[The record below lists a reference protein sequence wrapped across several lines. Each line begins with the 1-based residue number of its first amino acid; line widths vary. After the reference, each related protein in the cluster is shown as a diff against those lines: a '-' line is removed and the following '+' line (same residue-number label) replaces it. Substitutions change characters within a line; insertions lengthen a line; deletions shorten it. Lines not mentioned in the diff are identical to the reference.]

1 MENEKKLKKLQKFW
15 SGKKIFIT
23 GHTGF
28 KGTWLCI
35 MLNLLKSEIY
45 GYSLNPKRKS
55 LFNESKIHNFLKSN
69 TFSDIN
75 NISLLKKK
83 LKLSK
88 PQIVFHLAAQSLVLK
103 SYENP
108 VETFRTNIMGT
119 VNLLNCIRKV
129 NTIKSVVIVT
139 TDKVYKVDKKN
150 KIFNELDI
158 LGGSEPYSASKVGA
172 ELATE
177 SFIKSFFQKT
187 HLKNKISTARSGNV
201 IGGGDYSKNR
211 LIPDIFRA
219 IENKKKLII
228 RNPNSIRPWQHIL
241 DTLNGYIILAE
252 KITKYKR
259 KYSGAWNFGPNYRN
273 IKTVELI
280 AKKIKLNWYKK
291 TKSKII
297 IRKNKDY
304 EESKS
309 IRLNCNK
316 AKKYLKWSPK
326 LNIDNAIKYTID
338 WHNNNKLFNNSYN
351 QCIEQIKSFEKIK

>member
-1 MENEKKLKKLQKFW
+1 MESEKKLKKLQKFW

-28 KGTWLCI
+28 KGSWLCI
-35 MLNLLKSEIY
+35 ILNLLKSKIY
-45 GYSLNPKRKS
+45 GYSLKPEGKS
-55 LFNESKIHNFLKSN
+55 LFNQSKIYKFIKSN

-75 NISLLKKK
+75 NISLLSKK
-83 LKLSK
+83 LKLAK

-158 LGGSEPYSASKVGA
+158 LGGSEPYSTSKVGA

-201 IGGGDYSKNR
+201 IGGGDYSKYR
-211 LIPDIFRA
+211 LVPDIIKA
-219 IENKKKLII
+219 INNKKKIYV
-228 RNPNSIRPWQHIL
+228 RNPEHIRPWQHVL
-241 DTLNGYIILAE
+241 DPLMGYLILAKKQYE
-252 KITKYKR
+252 GKIKVKNNC
-259 KYSGAWNFGPNYRN
+259 WNFGPKKNNFKRVIN
-273 IKTVELI
+273 IIKKMQSLEDFKYKIEKKQKKKETKTLKLNSSK
-280 AKKIKLNWYKK
+280 AKKI
-291 TKSKII
+291 
-297 IRKNKDY
+297 
-304 EESKS
+304 
-309 IRLNCNK
+309 
-316 AKKYLKWSPK
+316 LKWSSI
-326 LNIDNAIKYTID
+326 LDLDHSIKNVLE
-338 WHNNNKLFNNSYN
+338 WNKLVKKEISAK
-351 QCIEQIKSFEKIK
+351 QVCEKQFLMYINKI

>member
-35 MLNLLKSEIY
+35 MLNLLKSKIY

-83 LKLSK
+83 LKLAK

-158 LGGSEPYSASKVGA
+158 LGGSEPYSTSKVGA

-201 IGGGDYSKNR
+201 IGGGDYSKDR
-211 LIPDIFRA
+211 LVPDIIKA
-219 IENKKKLII
+219 INNKKKIYV
-228 RNPNSIRPWQHIL
+228 RNPEHIRPWQHVL
-241 DTLNGYIILAE
+241 DPLMGYLILAKKQYE
-252 KITKYKR
+252 GKIRVKNNC
-259 KYSGAWNFGPNYRN
+259 WNFGPKKNNFKSVIN
-273 IKTVELI
+273 IIKKMQLLESFKYKIGKKQKKKETKTLKLNSSK
-280 AKKIKLNWYKK
+280 AKKI
-291 TKSKII
+291 
-297 IRKNKDY
+297 
-304 EESKS
+304 
-309 IRLNCNK
+309 
-316 AKKYLKWSPK
+316 LKWSSI
-326 LNIDNAIKYTID
+326 LNLDHSIKNALE
-338 WHNNNKLFNNSYN
+338 WNKLVKKKFSAK
-351 QCIEQIKSFEKIK
+351 QVCEKQFLMYINKI